1 MFPLP
6 KEYGAAFRLPMVHL
20 PGKSPCLVA
29 QLRFRPGIGDDLIAS
44 RHLAFLSPLKAV
56 HPGHERIRPTPHFQ
70 QAATAFALLT
80 GNPHHVGP
88 PFSAQPAAPAGLEPQ
103 RHLGDGV
110 ALPRFFLLTPETLK
124 IIQDQWVQQVFQ
136 LVHVHA

>member
-1 MFPLP
+1 
-6 KEYGAAFRLPMVHL
+6 MVRC
-20 PGKSPCLVA
+20 GF
-29 QLRFRPGIGDDLIAS
+29 LREEPVMVNGTPV
-44 RHLAFLSPLKAV
+44 SPLEFCTALLTSQQQFWYRKD
-56 HPGHERIRPTPHFQ
+56 ERDVGYIRVEARGRKNAHFQ
-70 QAATAFALLT
+70 QAAAAFALLA
-80 GNPHHVGP
+80 GNPHNVGP

-124 IIQDQWVQQVFQ
+124 IIQDQWVQQFFQ